1 LAKRGE
7 TRELAHSKIKKNIC
21 FTWFHH
27 LLTTI
32 FASFLMDFLW
42 NHLCFGYLV
51 FLWFFRLQKPVNFD
65 QNAKLAN
72 SPLSESDF
80 EVILPLLMCF
90 PSSSSLPLH
99 RISIWS
105 SLMLNMCGERLNIPV
120 NMLLG
125 HSLCHSGPTATGN
138 KSRYEAVSS

>member
-1 LAKRGE
+1 
-7 TRELAHSKIKKNIC
+7 
-21 FTWFHH
+21 
-27 LLTTI
+27 LTTI

-125 HSLCHSGPTATGN
+125 HSLCHSGPPYCHRQQVTIRSCIFIT
-138 KSRYEAVSS
+138 